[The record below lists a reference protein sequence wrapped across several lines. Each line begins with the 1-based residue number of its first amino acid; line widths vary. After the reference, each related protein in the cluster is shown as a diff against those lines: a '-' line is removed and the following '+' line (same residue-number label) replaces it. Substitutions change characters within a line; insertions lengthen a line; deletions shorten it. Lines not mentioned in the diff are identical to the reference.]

1 MKRRYETALDDAQH
15 LPIAAITALVSFS
28 PPFVAQCDC

>member
-1 MKRRYETALDDAQH
+1 MKRKHETALDDAQH
-15 LPIAAITALVSFS
+15 LPIAAIAALVSFS